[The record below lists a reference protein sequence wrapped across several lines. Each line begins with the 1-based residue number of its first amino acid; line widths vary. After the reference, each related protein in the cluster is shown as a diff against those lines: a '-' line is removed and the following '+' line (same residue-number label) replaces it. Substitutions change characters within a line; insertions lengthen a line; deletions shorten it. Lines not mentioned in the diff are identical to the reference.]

1 MVVVSR
7 SRTMTDGGGS
17 IVAWVVDGDGDIVDE
32 IDVDLNGVLLPDDY
46 LLRLINVLSGLVND
60 DSS

>member
-1 MVVVSR
+1 M
-7 SRTMTDGGGS
+7 
-17 IVAWVVDGDGDIVDE
+17 VDGDGDIVDE
-32 IDVDLNGVLLPDDY
+32 VDVDIDGVLLPDDY

>member
-1 MVVVSR
+1 MGVV
-7 SRTMTDGGGS
+7 S